1 MDWSKIKTILI
12 VSFIIINLILG
23 YIIYGT
29 QQTFE
34 KKVPVESE
42 VFDQVV
48 ALLASKN
55 ISVDFDLESYMATV
69 PSLTVSYESYDLNQ
83 SADNFLGEGYEVID
97 GVAIL
102 GEEAVKVENDT
113 TLKYFF
119 TTALDDKNDCTLEGA
134 QGIAERFLAQYGYET
149 EDAPWRIDQ
158 QGEFLVVTYKQFYK
172 SYYLDEA
179 YMTLAIYDDHV
190 VRFSRKW
197 FQSVAVQ
204 NVSRQIVPP
213 SEALFKV
220 IERAYNETVTYGAPI
235 VIEKME
241 LGYRLDDSILFSY
254 IKSGD
259 VFPYWRITFSDGRII
274 YIEAVK
280 R

>member
-1 MDWSKIKTILI
+1 MDWSRIKTILI

-23 YIIYGT
+23 YIVYGT
-29 QQTFE
+29 QKTFE
-34 KKVPVESE
+34 KQVSVETE
-42 VFDQVV
+42 VFTQVV
-48 ALLASKN
+48 DLLASKN
-55 ISVDFDLESYMATV
+55 ISVDFELDYYMQMV
-69 PSLTVSYESYDLNQ
+69 PSLTVSYESYLLD
-83 SADNFLGEGYEVID
+83 AWAENFLGDDYEIMD
-97 GVAIL
+97 GVALL

-113 TLKYFF
+113 TLKYFH
-119 TTALDDKNDCTLEGA
+119 TVPLDESNDCTLENA
-134 QGIAERFLAQYGYET
+134 KNIAERFLNQYGFEIET
-149 EDAPWRIDQ
+149 EPWRIDQ
-158 QGEFLVVTYKQFYK
+158 QGEFIVVTYKQFYE
-172 SYYLDEA
+172 SYYLDET
-179 YMTLAIYDDHV
+179 YMTLAIYDDDV
-190 VRFSRKW
+190 IRFSRKW
-197 FQSVAVQ
+197 FQSVTVQ
-204 NVSRQIVPP
+204 NGSRTIVPP

-220 IERAYNETVTYGAPI
+220 IERAYNETITYGATI

>member
-1 MDWSKIKTILI
+1 MDWSRIKTVLI
-12 VSFIIINLILG
+12 VSFVIINLILG
-23 YIIYGT
+23 YNIY
-29 QQTFE
+29 QTKE
-34 KKVPVESE
+34 VYAKTVTVESE
-42 VFDQVV
+42 VFEQVL
-48 ALLASKN
+48 ALLESKN
-55 ISVDFDLESYMATV
+55 ITIDFALESYLERV
-69 PSLTVSYESYDLNQ
+69 PSLTVSYESYGLED
-83 SADNFLGEGYEVID
+83 SAKKFLGEAYEVID

-102 GEEAVKVENDT
+102 GDKAVKVENDT
-113 TLKYFF
+113 SLKYFY
-119 TTALDDKNDCTLEGA
+119 TSPLDEHNDCTEENA
-134 QGIAERFLAQYGYET
+134 RVVADNFLREYGYKSDKE
-149 EDAPWRIDQ
+149 PWRIDR
-158 QGEFLVVTYKQFYK
+158 QGEFVVVTYKQFYK
-172 SYYLDEA
+172 TFYLDET
-179 YMTLAIYDDHV
+179 YMTLAIYDDQV

-197 FQSVAVQ
+197 FQTISEQ
-204 NVSRQIVPP
+204 NVARDIVPP

-241 LGYRLDDSILFSY
+241 LGYRLDDNILFSY